1 MYLVT
6 AGNELYKNEK
16 WFWLWT
22 KKKKKETNM
31 WTYGSSKVG
40 ASGHALLE
48 TAGKKIIINN
58 YERSSA
64 VDFFFHKI

>member
-1 MYLVT
+1 MRNGSGY
-6 AGNELYKNEK
+6 GQ
-16 WFWLWT
+16 